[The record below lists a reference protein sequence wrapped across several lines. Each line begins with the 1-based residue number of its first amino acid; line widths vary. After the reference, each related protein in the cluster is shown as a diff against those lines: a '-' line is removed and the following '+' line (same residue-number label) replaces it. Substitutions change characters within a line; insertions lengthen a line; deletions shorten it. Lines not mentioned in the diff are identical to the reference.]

1 MERGLRVRHNR
12 FDLDHEK
19 AGSRRVPRKNIDRP
33 TLPPDR
39 ERHLDRRIPASLAQ
53 QDHRRVDDL
62 CVCLVEESVQALAVP
77 AELQLETRTER
88 GSHRA
93 QDPER
98 NCGNLT
104 ALDLGDHASGYVR
117 EPGYVFLSKPTPN
130 AKRPKPATKN
140 DIHRAESAKKGSS
153 AGARALHAD
162 FTPHL
167 PANNPPRRVRS
178 AR

>member
-1 MERGLRVRHNR
+1 MKHRLRIRHDGL
-12 FDLDHEK
+12 DLDDKE
-19 AGSRRVPRKNIDRP
+19 ARGPLVPRQYVERAA
-33 TLPPDR
+33 LAPDR
-39 ERHLDRRIPASLAQ
+39 ERNLDRDLPVRITKQRDGGIDESS
-53 QDHRRVDDL
+53 VG
-62 CVCLVEESVQALAVP
+62 LVEEAVEAFP
-77 AELQLETRTER
+77 VPSKPHVNLRPKGR
-88 GSHRA
+88 GYSA
-93 QDPER
+93 QHANRHLVDQ
-98 NCGNLT
+98 T